1 MCLPTNE
8 IPPHSQSPAHGL
20 NRQLCQRMR
29 THASFWGKKRQ
40 FGANFG
46 IPCFGVKTPK
56 SLNFRVPFTPPIL
69 GPKPPN
75 SPILEPH
82 SRLHFRTPILGQ
94 KTPIWG
100 KFGQFWG
107 PPFWS
112 QNPQTPQF
120 WGPFKPPILR
130 SKPPKSPHFGV
141 PLESPHSRLHF
152 STPIL
157 GEKPPIWG
165 KFGRF
170 WGPPFCSQN
179 PQIPP
184 ILGSPLSP
192 PF

>member
-75 SPILEPH
+75 SPVLEPH
-82 SRLHFRTPILGQ
+82 FRLHFRTPILGQ

-100 KFGQFWG
+100 NFGIPHFVVKTPKFPHFGV
-107 PPFWS
+107 
-112 QNPQTPQF
+112 
-120 WGPFKPPILR
+120 PFKPPILG
-130 SKPPKSPHFGV
+130 P
-141 PLESPHSRLHF
+141 E
-152 STPIL
+152 TP
-157 GEKPPIWG
+157 
-165 KFGRF
+165 
-170 WGPPFCSQN
+170 N
-179 PQIPP
+179 PP
-184 ILGSPLSP
+184 ILGSHWNPPIPGSISGPQFWVKIPQFGANLGNFGIPLFGVKP
-192 PF
+192 PKFPPLWGPL

>member
-94 KTPIWG
+94 KSPIWG

-120 WGPFKPPILR
+120 WGPFNPPLFG
-130 SKPPKSPHFGV
+130 SKTPQIPP
-141 PLESPHSRLHF
+141 
-152 STPIL
+152 
-157 GEKPPIWG
+157 
-165 KFGRF
+165 F
-170 WGPPFCSQN
+170 WGPIGIPPFPAPFQDPNFGSKNTNLGQFWDPPFCSQN

-184 ILGSPLSP
+184 LWGPL
-192 PF
+192 